1 MSVCE
6 ANVHS
11 AEALKRARGTLS
23 LPNFA
28 AHGSL
33 SRVILRQTG
42 YTNKNVSVRHIFET
56 NREAK
61 LGRGA
66 PWPTAD
72 AVSGLGKKLYSLTFV
87 NFWHMGKKR
96 VAQKGGGSVDQSLKA
111 RALSRTPRKKVL
123 AGTLCVE
130 ATYNNTKVV
139 LTDKEGNTLLWSS
152 SGSLGFQGAKKELPL
167 RRRRWEN

>member
-1 MSVCE
+1 MSICR
-6 ANVHS
+6 S
-11 AEALKRARGTLS
+11 RYSFRGCGTLS

-72 AVSGLGKKLYSLTFV
+72 AVSGLGKKIYSF
-87 NFWHMGKKR
+87 H
-96 VAQKGGGSVDQSLKA
+96 SLFFGMKH
-111 RALSRTPRKKVL
+111 
-123 AGTLCVE
+123 G
-130 ATYNNTKVV
+130 
-139 LTDKEGNTLLWSS
+139 D
-152 SGSLGFQGAKKELPL
+152 KKENSE
-167 RRRRWEN
+167 WNGKDAAHF

>member
-1 MSVCE
+1 MKSRRTDNGSARGMSVCE

-72 AVSGLGKKLYSLTFV
+72 AVSGLGKKLPAC
-87 NFWHMGKKR
+87 R
-96 VAQKGGGSVDQSLKA
+96 Q
-111 RALSRTPRKKVL
+111 
-123 AGTLCVE
+123 AGTH
-130 ATYNNTKVV
+130 
-139 LTDKEGNTLLWSS
+139 
-152 SGSLGFQGAKKELPL
+152 
-167 RRRRWEN
+167 